1 MREVGL
7 PPGVEPSEATT
18 FAACLA
24 TILDLPYE
32 DVPTADEGEDV
43 AGWRTMRWLG
53 GRALGLRA
61 DRRAGAS
68 SAGPGRG
75 SA

>member
-1 MREVGL
+1 MREVRL

-32 DVPTADEGEDV
+32 DVPTPGAGEDV
-43 AGWRTMRWLG
+43 AGWRTLRWLG
-53 GRALGLRA
+53 GRAHFLNA
-61 DRRAGAS
+61 
-68 SAGPGRG
+68 
-75 SA
+75 